1 MITKQAWVPYFAVV
15 GIGRDAAYHWMPLI
29 GTLDILF
36 GVLTFVQ
43 PRAALLVW
51 MTAWA
56 LWTASLRPLA
66 GEPFWEALERAG
78 NYGVPFVLLLLSEA
92 GSGWRSW
99 VAPLRTRMLSPT
111 LIRRLQIALTAT
123 TVLLLIGHGALA
135 LLTKRDLV
143 THAALLGLPID
154 AEFVTRIFGSI
165 EIGLAALLILRPA
178 IGVCLIILAWRLG
191 TESLFLFAI
200 YIVLNTNLLPFG
212 NFDPFPYGLLTMVV
226 SLEAIIL
233 STLLLYSQNRQ
244 AARDRVRADIEYDV
258 NLKAELQIQ
267 HLHEKIDEIHS
278 QILGR
283 LDQIE
288 PKRNKHVG
296 LPHDVTG

>member
-1 MITKQAWVPYFAVV
+1 VSSAVAPIPDAADSGSRVRALEWTLRAGAALCFIGHGAFGVITKQAWVPYFAVV

-43 PRAALLVW
+43 PRAALLIW

-78 NYGVPFVLLLLSEA
+78 NYGVPFTLLLLSETRA
-92 GSGWRSW
+92 GWRAWFGPVS
-99 VAPLRTRMLSPT
+99 TRALSPMLT
-111 LIRRLQIALTAT
+111 RRLRLALTAT

-165 EIGLAALLILRPA
+165 EIGLAVLLMLRPA
-178 IGVCLIILAWRLG
+178 IGVCLIILAWKLG
-191 TESLFLFAI
+191 TESLFLFGGSPVWEVVERAGSYAAPLALAI
-200 YIVLNTNLLPFG
+200 TY
-212 NFDPFPYGLLTMVV
+212 
-226 SLEAIIL
+226 
-233 STLLLYSQNRQ
+233 STRFRHASGI
-244 AARDRVRADIEYDV
+244 DR
-258 NLKAELQIQ
+258 
-267 HLHEKIDEIHS
+267 
-278 QILGR
+278 
-283 LDQIE
+283 
-288 PKRNKHVG
+288 
-296 LPHDVTG
+296 